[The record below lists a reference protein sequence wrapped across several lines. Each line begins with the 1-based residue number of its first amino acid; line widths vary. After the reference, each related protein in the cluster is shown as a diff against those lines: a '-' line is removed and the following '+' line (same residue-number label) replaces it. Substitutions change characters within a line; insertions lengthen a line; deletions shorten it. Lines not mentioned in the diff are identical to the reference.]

1 MSSSPSKPRSW
12 RSPRPNAK
20 APHRLSLVG
29 PDGYSMPQSIGLTEG
44 QIKGPHGLVAVLRSA
59 DKEPTPAAALSPVET
74 LTTRSGL
81 FIVSRL
87 PQILLATYSAGMQ
100 NHQHVVQA
108 ACLMA
113 LITIIQS
120 RITALLDTTITDKK
134 LREDLE
140 HVLSVCDDP
149 DYLDKRCVQNA
160 DGQPL
165 PSPKLLRP
173 LLTTTPDMRVVT
185 EDGERFRNNKRRCQ
199 FYKHTRAQGW
209 SSDDLTSHLHSLA
222 VTMSRLM
229 SVQGVQ
235 TDEYTLLFDAL
246 AMAASNPDATVQWAS
261 LVVDTM
267 CELKVT
273 RRLYQLYQALQV
285 NDKAARQ
292 YRSEVYPRH
301 SQAGIRF
308 PRSGLEGSRCA
319 EDLLTAQ
326 LVRAIRKRAVTI

>member
-1 MSSSPSKPRSW
+1 
-12 RSPRPNAK
+12 
-20 APHRLSLVG
+20 
-29 PDGYSMPQSIGLTEG
+29 MPQSIGLTEG
-44 QIKGPHGLVAVLRSA
+44 QLKGSHEMVAVLRGA
-59 DKEPTPAAALSPVET
+59 DKEPTPDAAVSPVEA
-74 LTTRSGL
+74 LTVRSGL
-81 FIVSRL
+81 FIVNRL
-87 PQILLATYSAGMQ
+87 PQILLATYCAGMQ
-100 NHQHVVQA
+100 NHQQVVQA
-108 ACLMA
+108 ACLTA
-113 LITIIQS
+113 LINVIRS
-120 RITALLDTTITDKK
+120 RIVVLLDTTITDEK
-134 LREDLE
+134 LREDLN
-140 HVLSVCDDP
+140 HVLSMCDDP
-149 DYLDKRCVQNA
+149 DYLDKNCVQNA

-165 PSPKLLRP
+165 PSPKLQRP
-173 LLTTTPDMRVVT
+173 LLTIDKDMRVVV

-199 FYKHTRAQGW
+199 FFKHSRAQKW

-222 VTMSRLM
+222 VTMFRLM

-235 TDEYTLLFDAL
+235 TDECTLLFDAV
-246 AMAASNPDATVQWAS
+246 AMAGSCPDETVQWVS

-273 RRLYQLYQALQV
+273 RRLYQLYQALRV